1 MEDHVSPD
9 GGQIA
14 QYRCLNFYAKRDDC
28 LKLSLAIKNKWSSRW
43 TRLWFYCCVPCR
55 RCFGGGKSVYA
66 LHSWM
71 GELDYVVDPEVECL
85 DNDPNDTTF
94 VRATVIIEGRD
105 AVEEYTACKIFPLA
119 ASFGFGSVPL
129 GTTPVS
135 RVETPLPLFAV
146 GTIAA

>member
-1 MEDHVSPD
+1 
-9 GGQIA
+9 
-14 QYRCLNFYAKRDDC
+14 
-28 LKLSLAIKNKWSSRW
+28 
-43 TRLWFYCCVPCR
+43 
-55 RCFGGGKSVYA
+55 
-66 LHSWM
+66 M

-105 AVEEYTACKIFPLA
+105 AIEEYTACKIFPLA